1 MSVAHINPLTYTL
14 PNSISGCSLWLDGN
28 DPSGT
33 GVLPANGATV
43 STWIDKSSNAY
54 NASGGVSPTYNSS
67 EKAVSFNGSS
77 WLTTSYSSVPTN
89 ETSFIVFQ
97 TTTTALAANCFMIGP
112 TNNGGRL
119 LLSVNENDG
128 FGLSFKIGSYFV
140 ANGSRI
146 VHAQNKVY
154 LGTATV
160 ASTTSC
166 VYLNGIQGPN
176 SSLTYSGTGTTQ
188 IGTAAS
194 GGLPAAFYIG
204 YIYEIIMYNSLLSVA
219 QRQNVEGYLAQKW
232 NLKGSLPA
240 FHPGIKAPLYP
251 TLIKNRVLNVA
262 KTGVFYPTSVASCQ
276 LWLDASDPTLFSYSS
291 GTTIQQW
298 TDKSGYGLNALSNSV
313 IGWAAPT
320 YVAGNPAYV
329 SMQPNQALYVPG
341 FPYNTAWS
349 VFSCMNNFSLGARWY
364 ISPYSDLGIVLMG
377 MSQPGNKVWPGML
390 AGDGDITGSHIEY
403 TTAQNTNG
411 TGIYS
416 YFRDGT
422 QIGTNTIGNG
432 VPSATVR
439 MGIGAN
445 GAATYDI
452 GGTYYPYEILIYNQY
467 LGSND
472 RQTIEGYLAWKWG
485 LQGSLPAGHPYK
497 SASPGSASRAPMRSI
512 INLSRDT
519 GGSFQFT
526 TTPSQYLSIP
536 NNTAFTQNTAFT
548 YEFWYYPTS
557 VNSGYLITMLQGSWL
572 TLQWSR
578 HGAGT
583 MGVDMSYV
591 GDPPGYVRQNRTYAI
606 NRWHHVA
613 LTWNGTNGVLYMNGV
628 SEAVFTGAGASV
640 DAGNPLLIGQYQGQG
655 QPTPLGYITNF
666 RWVKGIS
673 VYTGAFTPPTKRLTV
688 TQSVGTNISAITAGQ
703 TQLLISAVTSGS
715 LLTDGSTNNFTITNN
730 GSVAWT
736 ALTPFT

>member
-97 TTTTALAANCFMIGP
+97 TTTTALAASCFMIGP

-204 YIYEIIMYNSLLSVA
+204 YIYEIIIYNSLLSVA

-232 NLKGSLPA
+232 NLKGSLPT
-240 FHPGIKAPLYP
+240 FHPGIKSPLYP

-349 VFSCMNNFSLGARWY
+349 VFSCMNNVSLGARWY

-403 TTAQNTNG
+403 TSAQNTNG

-422 QIGTNTIGNG
+422 QIGTNTVGNG
-432 VPSATVR
+432 VASATVR

-445 GAATYDI
+445 GAAAYDI

-467 LGSND
+467 LGTTD

-536 NNTAFTQNTAFT
+536 NNAAFTQNTAFT

-655 QPTPLGYITNF
+655 QPTALGYITNF
-666 RWVKGIS
+666 RWVKGVS

-688 TQSVGTNISAITAGQ
+688 TQSAGTNISAITAGQ